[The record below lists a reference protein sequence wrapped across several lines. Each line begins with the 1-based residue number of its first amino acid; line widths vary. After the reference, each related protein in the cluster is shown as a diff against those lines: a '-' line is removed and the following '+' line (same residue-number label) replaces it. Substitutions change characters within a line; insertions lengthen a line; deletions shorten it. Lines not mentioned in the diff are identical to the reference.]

1 MNNQYL
7 ELGAV
12 AILFIFA
19 IREFFVYLKSRK
31 NGSASVLN
39 DRLLEELKL
48 TNTNHLLSIEKSL
61 NDGFDRLNDTIRDGN
76 EKQIE
81 LLGEIKGI
89 LSRLK

>member
-1 MNNQYL
+1 MDKYL

-12 AILFIFA
+12 TVLFFFA
-19 IREFFVYLKSRK
+19 IREFFVYLKTRK
-31 NGSASVLN
+31 NGIASVSN

-61 NDGFDRLNDTIRDGN
+61 NDGFDRLNDTIRNGN

-81 LLGEIKGI
+81 ILGEIKGI
-89 LSRLK
+89 LSKTN